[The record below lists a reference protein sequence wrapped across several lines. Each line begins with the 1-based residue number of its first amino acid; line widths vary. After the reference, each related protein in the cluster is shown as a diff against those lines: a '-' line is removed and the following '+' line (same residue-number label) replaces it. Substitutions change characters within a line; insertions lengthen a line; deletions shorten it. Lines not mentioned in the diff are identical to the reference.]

1 MGCPSGHT
9 LSKLFLFAF
18 ILHSWKRI
26 VTFFGESEHKFI
38 SNAFPQEAEKAGA
51 ITMPTKTAELFILK
65 KATTVF

>member
-1 MGCPSGHT
+1 MPQDTHSANC
-9 LSKLFLFAF
+9 FC
-18 ILHSWKRI
+18 LHSWKRI